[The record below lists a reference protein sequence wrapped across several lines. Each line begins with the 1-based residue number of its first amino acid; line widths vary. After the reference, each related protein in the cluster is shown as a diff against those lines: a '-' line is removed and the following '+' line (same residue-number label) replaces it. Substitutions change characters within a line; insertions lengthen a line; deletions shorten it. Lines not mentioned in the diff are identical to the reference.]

1 MSIASRPRVKVYLV
15 QAVLLGRVLLLLD
28 AEQVQHH
35 GHREEDG
42 GEEEEDLL
50 LGFEG
55 HPKESVRPVQ
65 ASQRVTHGAA
75 ETCRQKLFVCLAES
89 VCRTCC

>member
-1 MSIASRPRVKVYLV
+1 MMSKRHQHVVGSALVTAYLV
-15 QAVLLGRVLLLLD
+15 QAVVLGRVLLLLD

-35 GHREEDG
+35 GHGEEDG

-55 HPKESVRPVQ
+55 HPQEGVRPVQ
-65 ASQRVTHGAA
+65 TPQRVAHGAA
-75 ETCRQKLFVCLAES
+75 ET
-89 VCRTCC
+89 